1 MPNSSTGGYLLP
13 TSTAP
18 LDDQALDHYFHDVFT
33 AILGF
38 DATLIRPRWQ
48 TDPANMPANGVN
60 WIAQGITT
68 RRDDHVASQI
78 LSADGL
84 STTVSR
90 NQELDNLVSFYGPGA
105 SGVQAMLRD
114 GLSLDQNREVMNQ
127 IGLVLVRVGD
137 PRNASM
143 QINERWV
150 KRIDCIITFRRL
162 ISRVYSVQSLLS
174 AQTTLITDAVT
185 ETIIN

>member
-13 TSTAP
+13 TSATP
-18 LDDQALDHYFHDVFT
+18 LDDSALDHYFHDVFT

-48 TDPANMPANGVN
+48 VDPANMPANGVN
-60 WIAQGITT
+60 WIAQGVTN
-68 RRDDHVASQI
+68 RRDDDVASQV
-78 LSADGL
+78 LSVDGL

-105 SGVQAMLRD
+105 SGVEALLRD
-114 GLSLDQNREVMNQ
+114 GLSLDQNREAMNLT
-127 IGLVLVRVGD
+127 GLVLVRVGE

-143 QINERWV
+143 LVNERWV
-150 KRIDCIITFRRL
+150 KRIDCIVTFRRL

-174 AQTTLITDAVT
+174 AQTTLITAQVT